1 MRKSGNPQIASAAVR
16 HQNSAPEI
24 RFSRY
29 AAEKRIMLGMLVLP
43 DVGPGGTLCARMSVV
58 GEKNLVLYLYFGAK
72 EAAGA
77 GWAGDSGAS
86 GPRDLLH
93 GGLLALWGAGSV
105 ARATLPWVPACLMD
119 TDTDRCVYV
128 DAIHCIVRVSHMYRA
143 CIGKHYAC
151 IELSDT

>member
-1 MRKSGNPQIASAAVR
+1 MRKSGNPKIASAAVR

-72 EAAGA
+72 KAAGA
-77 GWAGDSGAS
+77 GWAGDSGGAKCGGGVWRQMWTTAFGAKRPHTRIAS
-86 GPRDLLH
+86 PIK
-93 GGLLALWGAGSV
+93 AV
-105 ARATLPWVPACLMD
+105 
-119 TDTDRCVYV
+119 
-128 DAIHCIVRVSHMYRA
+128 
-143 CIGKHYAC
+143 
-151 IELSDT
+151 

>member
-1 MRKSGNPQIASAAVR
+1 MYRSVSNSIEVYRTCIVIFDIHLSIQYRDTFCSIHVRYKHDTFLAPSGL
-16 HQNSAPEI
+16 
-24 RFSRY
+24 RY
-29 AAEKRIMLGMLVLP
+29 CIVFRYHFDTHTIHLGYCIVIS
-43 DVGPGGTLCARMSVV
+43 DRYIVV
-58 GEKNLVLYLYFGAK
+58 
-72 EAAGA
+72 
-77 GWAGDSGAS
+77 S
-86 GPRDLLH
+86 DLLH

-128 DAIHCIVRVSHMYRA
+128 DAIHCIVRVSHMYRE